1 MFKLTYKLDAAS
13 VPFGGGEPAVQSVVG
28 AQTPI
33 GLMAVPPT
41 APQVTG
47 GNLRGLAVTSTKRS
61 AALPNV
67 PTMVEAGVQGQ
78 ESETMQG
85 VLVPAGTPADIVDL
99 LNREIVKALQLPD
112 VKAKCAELGFDIVA
126 DKPAEF
132 AVYIKKEV
140 DKWRKVIHRRKN
152 CADPVRH

>member
-1 MFKLTYKLDAAS
+1 
-13 VPFGGGEPAVQSVVG
+13 
-28 AQTPI
+28 
-33 GLMAVPPT
+33 MAVPPT
-41 APQVTG
+41 APQVIG
-47 GNLRGLAVTSTKRS
+47 GNLRGLAVTSTNRS

-140 DKWRKVIHRRKN
+140 DKWGKVIHDAKI
-152 CADPVRH
+152 AQIQ